1 MENKIE
7 YQKLQHLLNTE
18 SKDFE
23 FLQKLSADELRT
35 LRVRMTEVMD
45 LDQPEIWGRV
55 AKVAKFM
62 PNFLNAKVSETVLGA
77 LITANIS
84 TYVPIK
90 DAISIMKNLSTPFLA
105 EVAEYMIP
113 EKSEELIENI
123 SVDTL
128 KKITTQLL
136 KNKKYYVAS
145 GFVNVLSFPK
155 INAISEVITDE
166 LDLILIAE
174 FVENKAHI
182 ARIVEGFSDKRI
194 LKIIQTAYKNNKQ
207 EEILIVFKLLSPREL
222 TRVLSIVKQLSD
234 TEQNTIL
241 QDFVTRIK

>member
-123 SVDTL
+123 SVDT
-128 KKITTQLL
+128 
-136 KNKKYYVAS
+136 
-145 GFVNVLSFPK
+145 
-155 INAISEVITDE
+155 
-166 LDLILIAE
+166 
-174 FVENKAHI
+174 
-182 ARIVEGFSDKRI
+182 
-194 LKIIQTAYKNNKQ
+194 
-207 EEILIVFKLLSPREL
+207 
-222 TRVLSIVKQLSD
+222 
-234 TEQNTIL
+234 
-241 QDFVTRIK
+241 

>member
-123 SVDTL
+123 SVD
-128 KKITTQLL
+128 
-136 KNKKYYVAS
+136 N
-145 GFVNVLSFPK
+145 
-155 INAISEVITDE
+155 
-166 LDLILIAE
+166 
-174 FVENKAHI
+174 
-182 ARIVEGFSDKRI
+182 
-194 LKIIQTAYKNNKQ
+194 
-207 EEILIVFKLLSPREL
+207 
-222 TRVLSIVKQLSD
+222 
-234 TEQNTIL
+234 
-241 QDFVTRIK
+241 